1 MLQRQRNVVTQI
13 FVVTTSGICSLSDRQ
28 SGPIDRTP
36 VTPGS
41 DNNRN
46 ILEKFYELPGGG
58 GGGADNSIIQ
68 MAVMDV
74 SIYDRNLDGL
84 VGDVIDLSR
93 FQDENVSQA
102 ITQGGGCLTHHSK
115 WKSAF
120 DDSEAS
126 DNETEK
132 KGENH
137 AS

>member
-28 SGPIDRTP
+28 SGPIDWTP

-41 DNNRN
+41 DNIRN

-58 GGGADNSIIQ
+58 GGGADNSITQ
-68 MAVMDV
+68 MAV
-74 SIYDRNLDGL
+74 SILIAIL
-84 VGDVIDLSR
+84 M
-93 FQDENVSQA
+93 ENVSQA
-102 ITQGGGCLTHHSK
+102 ITQGGGCLTLHSK

-126 DNETEK
+126 DNETEN
-132 KGENH
+132 KGENLVLQLCYNF
-137 AS
+137 SLSL

>member
-1 MLQRQRNVVTQI
+1 MLLQRQRNVVTQI

-41 DNNRN
+41 DNIRN

-58 GGGADNSIIQ
+58 GGGLDHP
-68 MAVMDV
+68 DGRDGRE
-74 SIYDRNLDGL
+74 YFDRNPDGV

-102 ITQGGGCLTHHSK
+102 ITQGGGCLTLHSK

-132 KGENH
+132 KGENL

>member
-41 DNNRN
+41 DNIRN

-58 GGGADNSIIQ
+58 GGGADNSITQ

-74 SIYDRNLDGL
+74 SILIAIL
-84 VGDVIDLSR
+84 M
-93 FQDENVSQA
+93 ENVSQA
-102 ITQGGGCLTHHSK
+102 ITQGGGCLTLHSK

-132 KGENH
+132 KGENL

>member
-1 MLQRQRNVVTQI
+1 M
-13 FVVTTSGICSLSDRQ
+13 SGICSLSDRQ

-41 DNNRN
+41 DNIRN

-58 GGGADNSIIQ
+58 GGGADNSITQ

-74 SIYDRNLDGL
+74 SILIAIL
-84 VGDVIDLSR
+84 M
-93 FQDENVSQA
+93 ENVSQA
-102 ITQGGGCLTHHSK
+102 ITQGGGCLTLHSK

-132 KGENH
+132 KGENL